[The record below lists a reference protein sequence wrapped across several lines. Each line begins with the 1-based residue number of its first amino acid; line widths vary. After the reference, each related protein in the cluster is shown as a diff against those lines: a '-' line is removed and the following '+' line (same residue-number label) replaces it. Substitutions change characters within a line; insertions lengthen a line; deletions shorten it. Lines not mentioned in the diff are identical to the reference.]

1 MHISIFISH
10 HICLLTSFVSHLDIK
25 ALTVNCIVRVNYG
38 VVFILNDLLY
48 LITGM
53 MTGALQ
59 TFNKHNTITD
69 IDTITDQSS

>member
-10 HICLLTSFVSHLDIK
+10 HICLLTSLDLDIK